1 MLTPK
6 AKAGPA
12 EPAPART
19 PPPPPPPRRRAE
31 EEEARSPSSGE
42 SIGDPIHLVEGPGA
56 KAPPE
61 PLRSPAQAVPKKRKP
76 DQEVASP
83 ATADVTAKAVRSAV
97 LQPEPPTA
105 AAAKEDLGS
114 SSGSEVASSRVASR
128 TQASSGPPGA
138 SLGLAA
144 KTKAKPGSGD
154 APSRKTKV
162 PRLREAASSSNQPP
176 SQSARAG
183 REAPS
188 SGLEPSS
195 GSSSDTDSDASSAS
209 TTVSCVMEPV
219 PATTLKALV
228 AFFSKPTVKQEE
240 GMAAHVVCQ
249 RQANQR
255 NPTHPRHYL
264 PGELLM
270 LEDPRTRERF
280 EPPRR
285 IVLLGKGSWRL
296 TYYMGDFVLKLS
308 DSSHGNESKMA
319 ASFATVCAAVTWEGP
334 IRVAFYDSKSYT
346 TENFFGLVQQRVVM
360 LKEVLPPLDA
370 AARAQYFNYLAA
382 VLTWVEARGVA
393 LKDIGPSNLAVTL
406 GSKRTPL
413 RAQFCDLQDWAFGGV
428 RKKGDSGLFR
438 MLKLFSPEIHDEIH
452 SEWTRMRNNYPKRF
466 LTFASK
472 APDYAHLLKV
482 QKCMSAKGTL
492 STYFNRG

>member
-19 PPPPPPPRRRAE
+19 PPPPPPPQRRAE
-31 EEEARSPSSGE
+31 VDEARSPSSGE

-61 PLRSPAQAVPKKRKP
+61 PLRSPAQAFPKKRKP

-83 ATADVTAKAVRSAV
+83 ATADETAKPVR
-97 LQPEPPTA
+97 PEPPTA

-114 SSGSEVASSRVASR
+114 SSGSEIASSRYAPR
-128 TQASSGPPGA
+128 AQASSGPPGA

-188 SGLEPSS
+188 SGLAPSS

-255 NPTHPRHYL
+255 HPTHPRHYL

-382 VLTWVEARGVA
+382 VLTWVEARR
-393 LKDIGPSNLAVTL
+393 
-406 GSKRTPL
+406 SKRPPL